1 MDSSD
6 STNNSFIKH
15 VFNFDEQSKNDIL
28 NLSQYTLVGIIPII
42 ILNKLIAQYVPEA
55 DEKKGTLEI
64 SAEVVI
70 QVLVMIFGIFFINR
84 LITYVPTY
92 SGEEYENIN
101 LASGILVF
109 LMIIISFQSRLGEKV
124 NILIDRLYQLWDGSA
139 NYSMPKDVKVKQP
152 VSGQVPI
159 TISSQSQNSSS
170 LSPQYN
176 DGTSINSLPNQ
187 SSNQGPRQQLP
198 DYNQMYEQN
207 NTPLVNAQTPGAEG
221 FSDGLMAA
229 NEALGGGFGSAW

>member
-6 STNNSFIKH
+6 STKDSFMKH
-15 VFNFDEQSKNDIL
+15 VFYFDQQSKSDIL
-28 NLSQYTLVGIIPII
+28 NLLQYTLLGIIPII

-70 QVLVMIFGIFFINR
+70 QILVMIFGIFFINR

-92 SGEEYENIN
+92 SGEDYESIN
-101 LASGILVF
+101 LGSGILVF

-124 NILIDRLYQLWDGSA
+124 NILMDRLYQLWDGSVNQA
-139 NYSMPKDVKVKQP
+139 TPKDVKVKQP
-152 VSGQVPI
+152 LSGQVPV
-159 TISSQSQNSSS
+159 TISSQAQNSVS
-170 LSPQYN
+170 LTPQYN

-187 SSNQGPRQQLP
+187 GPRQQLP
-198 DYNQMYEQN
+198 DYNQMYQQD
-207 NTPLVNAQTPGAEG
+207 NTPLVNAQTPGVEG
-221 FSDGLMAA
+221 FGGDLMAA
-229 NEALGGGFGSAW
+229 NEALGGSFGSSW

>member
-6 STNNSFIKH
+6 STKDSFMKH
-15 VFNFDEQSKNDIL
+15 VFYFDDQSKSDIL
-28 NLSQYTLVGIIPII
+28 NLLQYTLLGIIPII

-70 QVLVMIFGIFFINR
+70 QILVMIFGIFFINR

-92 SGEEYENIN
+92 SGEDYESIN
-101 LASGILVF
+101 LGSGILVF

-124 NILIDRLYQLWDGSA
+124 NILMDRLYQLWDGSVNQA
-139 NYSMPKDVKVKQP
+139 TPKDVKVKQP
-152 VSGQVPI
+152 VSGQVPV
-159 TISSQSQNSSS
+159 TISSQAQNSVS
-170 LSPQYN
+170 LTPQYN

-187 SSNQGPRQQLP
+187 GPRQQLP
-198 DYNQMYEQN
+198 DYNQMYQQD
-207 NTPLVNAQTPGAEG
+207 NTPLVNAQTPGVEG
-221 FSDGLMAA
+221 FGGDLMAA
-229 NEALGGGFGSAW
+229 NEALGGSFGSSW